1 MDQILLYEPDQTRS
15 RRFTFL
21 LGMAGHKCSVTYT
34 LDETL
39 SWLHSEKLLSSH
51 LRLLL
56 LGSYPLDSELLTI
69 CAELKS
75 LWDIPILCLA
85 KPPDVPDD
93 RVIFCAP
100 EKLIGCI
107 NAILTAT
114 EAENSQRSG

>member
-1 MDQILLYEPDQTRS
+1 MDQILLYEPDKTRS

-34 LDETL
+34 LNETL
-39 SWLHSEKLLSSH
+39 SWLHSEKLLRSH

-56 LGSYPLDSELLTI
+56 LGAYPLDSELLSL
-69 CAELKS
+69 CAELQS
-75 LWDIPILCLA
+75 PGDIPILCLA
-85 KPPDVPDD
+85 KPGDIPDD
-93 RVIFCAP
+93 RMIFCAP

-107 NAILTAT
+107 NDILTAT